1 MKWFLFLGIFY
12 GKIGKDGTMSVPF
25 PVGITTFIMS
35 GGPKKTVFVPQ
46 TVHMMDGRLEVVI
59 NDAVIKKTR
68 QMMEQQEAQME
79 DAAVEEM
86 LGTYE
91 IKNNQRNVLSLSL
104 SNYTYHT
111 YAAHGLTILQSLTFD
126 LEKGKESEL
135 KDFFKPGSDYMKRL
149 SAFIS
154 QQIEERDI
162 PLINE
167 FTVIRPNQDFYVADQ
182 MIVLYFQLYELTPY
196 VYGFPMFPM
205 PLYELEDIID
215 EDGPLGRLATDR

>member
-1 MKWFLFLGIFY
+1 
-12 GKIGKDGTMSVPF
+12 MSVPF

-46 TVHMMDGRLEVVI
+46 AFHMKYAQLEAFI
-59 NDAVIKKTR
+59 NDTIIQKTEE
-68 QMMEQQEAQME
+68 MMAQQEAQME
-79 DAAVEEM
+79 EAPVEEM

-126 LEKGKESEL
+126 LEKGKECGL
-135 KDFFKPGSDYMKRL
+135 KDFFKPGSDYVKRL
-149 SAFIS
+149 SALIS

-196 VYGFPMFPM
+196 VYGFPMFTI
-205 PLYELEDIID
+205 PLYKLEDIID
-215 EDGPLGRLATDR
+215 HDGPLGRLAADH